1 MFKSNLVGCKTQ
13 FEMDLVGRFGLSKL
27 SLIIFCIA
35 LFHESEQASQ
45 YQQLIGT
52 LESGNET
59 EVNNFLENISDI
71 NEKSDDGQTLLI
83 KAARNGR
90 KDIIELLLRY
100 NADVNAKVQLAKVDL
115 DRNEKQSTTKP

>member
-1 MFKSNLVGCKTQ
+1 
-13 FEMDLVGRFGLSKL
+13 MDLVGRFGFSKL
-27 SLIIFCIA
+27 SLVIFYIA

-45 YQQLIGT
+45 YQQLTRT

-71 NEKSDDGQTLLI
+71 NAKSDDGQTLLI

-90 KDIIELLLRY
+90 KDIMELLLKY
-100 NADVNAKVQLAKVDL
+100 NADVNAKVRFTKADL
-115 DRNEKQSTTKP
+115 DKDFNCLGF